1 MIGRTNAGSSKSVA
15 LIRVLYPAG
24 TVCTCTNGSITYQS
38 DTSGDYLF
46 GLPSTGNW
54 TVSGTDGKQQE
65 KTITYTIAAGDAKLV
80 LLDTLIPP
88 AYRSTY
94 QEVEYLQ
101 LANSTQATV
110 PLGISLNGSGI
121 WEFTVDK
128 MTPTDNSSGTLA
140 IIGASASSGGVNYY
154 TGVVTLG
161 MIPRIAYNVNFVN
174 GTHSYAQNVP
184 KKVQGVFK
192 DSDVASAVAPWAA
205 LYLDDETAPEAK
217 YDSAAAIIAVELSL
231 GRTTT
236 NYAFGAKY
244 TSLRIRYKT
253 TETGE
258 YTTPGE
264 FIPCIRRSDSLPG
277 YFNLVDNTFHQG
289 KKGTVETTADVL
301 TVITAGPGI
310 GN

>member
-24 TVCTCTNGSITYQS
+24 TVCTCTNGSINYRS
-38 DTSGDYLF
+38 DTSGDYIF

-80 LLDTLIPP
+80 TLDTLIPP
-88 AYRSTY
+88 AFRSTY

-101 LANSTQATV
+101 LADNSQANV
-110 PLGISLNGSGI
+110 PTGVNLNGSGI
-121 WEFTVDK
+121 WELTIDQ
-128 MTPTDNSSGTLA
+128 MTPVALATGRRSLLSTHVISSATYYAGILA
-140 IIGASASSGGVNYY
+140 S
-154 TGVVTLG
+154 G
-161 MIPRIAYNVNFVN
+161 MIPAIGYNIGVYN

-184 KKVQGVFK
+184 KKVKAVLK
-192 DSDVASAVAPWAA
+192 DSEINPGTAPWAA
-205 LYLDDETAPEAK
+205 LYLDDEVTPEAK
-217 YDSAAAIIAVELSL
+217 DDTAGALTVTELFL
-231 GRTTT
+231 GRTSAY
-236 NYAFGAKY
+236 NAFGAKY
-244 TSLRIRYKT
+244 TGIKIKYKA
-253 TETGE
+253 GE
-258 YTTPGE
+258 ADDYDMPGD
-264 FIPCIRRSDSLPG
+264 FVPCIRRSDSLPG

-289 KKGTVETTADVL
+289 KKGTSETTADVL